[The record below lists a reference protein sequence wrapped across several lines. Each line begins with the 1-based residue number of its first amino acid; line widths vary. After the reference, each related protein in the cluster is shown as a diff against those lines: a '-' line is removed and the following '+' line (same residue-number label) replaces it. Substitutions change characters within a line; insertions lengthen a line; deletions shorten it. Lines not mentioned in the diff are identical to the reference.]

1 MHAYEIKMRMVNMKN
16 KKKRMVSMKRIEK
29 NGKYEKEINSSNYLR
44 SASKKKGQKHSD
56 KPNLKSSFETPRS
69 SFNLTF
75 QR

>member
-1 MHAYEIKMRMVNMKN
+1 
-16 KKKRMVSMKRIEK
+16 MKRIEK